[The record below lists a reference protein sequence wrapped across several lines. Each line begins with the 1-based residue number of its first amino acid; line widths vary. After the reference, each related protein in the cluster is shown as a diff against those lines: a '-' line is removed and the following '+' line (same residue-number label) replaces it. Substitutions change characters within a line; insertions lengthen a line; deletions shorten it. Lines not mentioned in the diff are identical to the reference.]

1 MSGLARSPQ
10 EAMILGMVTAG
21 LLALVAAGL
30 LRWLRA
36 GKLWTDLLVPASFL
50 VAYWLAYN
58 KVPSFPPVGAVNK
71 VFFVAVIGTA
81 LGILAE
87 AVGRGMLGRALALAQ
102 PIASAAYI
110 GATRLPD
117 ALPEVAVAALWGLL
131 VMHGLSGGTDRAEDE
146 SGTRRAALLGIACAG
161 FAPIALLGASS
172 SSFQLSLLFAAALAA
187 IVATNIS
194 NPDFRI
200 PLRIPLGRS
209 RWHDSGRADR
219 HADHAQNRHAG
230 AGRAVIG
237 LCRAVCRRSGFAPD
251 PRHEQSRPP
260 RRICRDLPA
269 ASRRIPGDCD
279 RAVWLKLPGMTRSEE
294 NCWKPF

>member
-81 LGILAE
+81 LGVLAE
-87 AVGRGMLGRALALAQ
+87 AAGRGMLGRALVLAQ

-110 GATRLPD
+110 GAARLPD

-194 NPDFRI
+194 NPDFGFRSAS
-200 PLRIPLGRS
+200 LLG
-209 RWHDSGRADR
+209 
-219 HADHAQNRHAG
+219 G
-230 AGRAVIG
+230 AGGMIAVAQTVTLITRKTDMPA
-237 LCRAVCRRSGFAPD
+237 LAVLSLVFVAPFVVD
-251 PRHEQSRPP
+251 PVL
-260 RRICRDLPA
+260 RRIRATNKAVRLAAFVGICLLPVG
-269 ASRRIPGDCD
+269 ASLAIVIARYGSSFP
-279 RAVWLKLPGMTRSEE
+279 V
-294 NCWKPF
+294 

>member
-1 MSGLARSPQ
+1 
-10 EAMILGMVTAG
+10 MILGMITAG

-36 GKLWTDLLVPASFL
+36 GRVWTDLLVPVSFL

-87 AVGRGMLGRALALAQ
+87 TLGRSGFGRALVLAQ

-110 GATRLPD
+110 GTARLPD

-131 VMHGLSGGTDRAEDE
+131 AMYGLSGGTDRADGE
-146 SGTRRAALLGIACAG
+146 SSARRGALLGTACAG

-187 IVATNIS
+187 IVAANIS
-194 NPDFRI
+194 NPNFGFRSAS
-200 PLRIPLGRS
+200 LLG
-209 RWHDSGRADR
+209 
-219 HADHAQNRHAG
+219 G
-230 AGRAVIG
+230 AGGMIAVAQTVTLITRKTDM
-237 LCRAVCRRSGFAPD
+237 LALAVLSLVFVAPVVVD
-251 PRHEQSRPP
+251 PVL
-260 RRICRDLPA
+260 RRIHAMNEAVRLAAFVGMCLLPVG
-269 ASRRIPGDCD
+269 ASVATVIARYGSSFP
-279 RAVWLKLPGMTRSEE
+279 V
-294 NCWKPF
+294 